1 LITISLKLDGSYMF
15 RSTTI
20 IRELAIVPGYSYI
33 HIKTSGKHSTQ
44 YTRHTGTCCHT
55 TA

>member
-1 LITISLKLDGSYMF
+1 MF

-20 IRELAIVPGYSYI
+20 IRDLAIEVPAGNIVGALY
-33 HIKTSGKHSTQ
+33 HKHSTQ
-44 YTRHTGTCCHT
+44 YTRHSMTCCHT